1 MKRWMNRVE
10 AARYSGI
17 SVSTFSR
24 RVRAGLLP
32 GGHAIKNGKRLWSS
46 EELDAAINGI
56 GKNRRLLSH
65 EAVQKEERPVQVE
78 VIHT

>member
-24 RVRAGLLP
+24 RVRAGLIP
-32 GGHAIKNGKRLWSS
+32 SGHALRNGKRLWST
-46 EELDAAINGI
+46 EELDAAIASTCKDRHLINHAA
-56 GKNRRLLSH
+56 L
-65 EAVQKEERPVQVE
+65 QKEEHPTLVVRAK
-78 VIHT
+78 T

>member
-10 AARYSGI
+10 AARYSGM

-46 EELDAAINGI
+46 KELDAAITRTD
-56 GKNRRLLSH
+56 KKRHVLSH
-65 EAVQKEERPVQVE
+65 VSAQKEERPVEVE
-78 VIHT
+78 GVHT